1 MKNRI
6 VSCLAVLGT
15 AGLVFA
21 FGDLL
26 IPQENVL
33 FEAASRPL
41 DFSRLVTSS
50 NYSLWALRGFAGVVM
65 EMVGTVGLYL
75 YLQKTKAER
84 LAFLGLLL
92 TLVHH
97 LMGMGVFAVAYF
109 LFPAVGQLV
118 LAGQAQAIAYASIT
132 GPLQVFMG
140 ISLLSTLAGLA
151 VMAAAIW
158 QSGALPKWSGWV
170 AFAGFFLIPF
180 PGVALQFFA
189 NALWGGAYFWMAY
202 RVWKQYGKTERSPE
216 EVRRRAELSAAYGIS

>member
-1 MKNRI
+1 MQNRI
-6 VSCLAVLGT
+6 VSCLALLGS

-33 FEAASRPL
+33 LEAANRPL
-41 DFSRLVTSS
+41 DFSRLVTSPG
-50 NYSLWALRGFAGVVM
+50 YSTWALRGFIGIVM

-75 YLQKTKAER
+75 YLQRTKAER

-118 LAGQAQAIAYASIT
+118 LAGQAQAVAYASIT

-140 ISLLSTLAGLA
+140 LSLLSTLAGLA
-151 VMAAAIW
+151 VMAVAIRR
-158 QSGALPKWSGWV
+158 SGALPRWSGWV
-170 AFAGFFLIPF
+170 AFAGFLLIPF
-180 PGVALQFFA
+180 PGVAVQFFA

-202 RVWKQYGKTERSPE
+202 RVWKQDGK
-216 EVRRRAELSAAYGIS
+216 AENTPQQPRDVSFAVPASSW

>member
-6 VSCLAVLGT
+6 VSCLAILGT

-33 FEAASRPL
+33 FEAATHPL

-75 YLQKTKAER
+75 YLQRTKAER
-84 LAFLGLLL
+84 LAFFGLLL

-97 LMGMGVFAVAYF
+97 LLGMGVFAVAYF

-118 LAGQAQAIAYASIT
+118 LAGQAQAAAYASIT

-140 ISLLSTLAGLA
+140 LSLLSTLAGLA
-151 VMAAAIW
+151 VMAVAIRR
-158 QSGALPKWSGWV
+158 SGALPKWSGWV

-202 RVWKQYGKTERSPE
+202 AVSKQYGKRENTTRIQPAVSFALPSNS
-216 EVRRRAELSAAYGIS
+216 R

>member
-1 MKNRI
+1 MKHRI
-6 VSCLAVLGT
+6 VSCLAILGT

-41 DFSRLVTSS
+41 DFSRLVTSPD
-50 NYSLWALRGFAGVVM
+50 YAWWALRGFAGVVM

-84 LAFLGLLL
+84 LAFFGLLL

-97 LMGMGVFAVAYF
+97 LLGMGVFAVAYF
-109 LFPAVGQLV
+109 LFPAVGELV
-118 LAGQAQAIAYASIT
+118 LAGQVQAAAYASIT

-140 ISLLSTLAGLA
+140 LSLASTLAGLA

-158 QSGALPKWSGWV
+158 RSGALPKWSGWI

-202 RVWKQYGKTERSPE
+202 GVLKRAGNPE
-216 EVRRRAELSAAYGIS
+216 NTARTQPAVSFVLPAHSR

>member
-6 VSCLAVLGT
+6 ISCLAVLGT

-41 DFSRLVTSS
+41 DFSRLVTSPG
-50 NYSLWALRGFAGVVM
+50 YALWALRGFAGVVM

-84 LAFLGLLL
+84 LAFFGLLL

-97 LMGMGVFAVAYF
+97 LLGMGVFAVAYF
-109 LFPAVGQLV
+109 LFPAVGEMV
-118 LAGQAQAIAYASIT
+118 LAGQDQAAAYAAIT
-132 GPLQVFMG
+132 GPLRVFMG
-140 ISLLSTLAGLA
+140 LSLASTLAGLA
-151 VMAAAIW
+151 VMAVAVRR
-158 QSGALPKWSGWV
+158 SGALPKWSGWV

-202 RVWKQYGKTERSPE
+202 RVWRQYGKTEPTAPMQPAVSLALPANAR
-216 EVRRRAELSAAYGIS
+216 

>member
-6 VSCLAVLGT
+6 VSCLAILGT

-33 FEAASRPL
+33 LKRPPPPG
-41 DFSRLVTSS
+41 FSRLVTSS
-50 NYSLWALRGFAGVVM
+50 NYSLWALRGFVGVVM

-75 YLQKTKAER
+75 YLQRTKAER
-84 LAFLGLLL
+84 LAFFGLLL

-118 LAGQAQAIAYASIT
+118 LAGQAQAAAYASMH

-140 ISLLSTLAGLA
+140 LSLLSTLAGLA
-151 VMAAAIW
+151 VMAVAIRRPGRCP
-158 QSGALPKWSGWV
+158 SGRAGSPLPGSC
-170 AFAGFFLIPF
+170 
-180 PGVALQFFA
+180 
-189 NALWGGAYFWMAY
+189 
-202 RVWKQYGKTERSPE
+202 
-216 EVRRRAELSAAYGIS
+216 

>member
-6 VSCLAVLGT
+6 VSCLAILGT

-33 FEAASRPL
+33 LEATTRPL

-50 NYSLWALRGFAGVVM
+50 NYSLWAVRGFIGVVM

-84 LAFLGLLL
+84 LAFFGLLL

-109 LFPAVGQLV
+109 LFPAVGELV
-118 LAGQAQAIAYASIT
+118 LAGQAQAVAYASIT

-140 ISLLSTLAGLA
+140 ISLLSTLVGLA
-151 VMAAAIW
+151 VMAVAIW
-158 QSGALPKWSGWV
+158 RSGALPKWSGWV
-170 AFAGFFLIPF
+170 ALAGFFLIPF

-202 RVWKQYGKTERSPE
+202 WVSKQYGRPE
-216 EVRRRAELSAAYGIS
+216 NTSQQRQDVSFALPANSW

>member
-6 VSCLAVLGT
+6 VSCLAILGT

-33 FEAASRPL
+33 FEAANRPL
-41 DFSRLVTSS
+41 DFSRLVTSA
-50 NYSLWALRGFAGVVM
+50 NYAPWALRGFVGIVL

-75 YLQKTKAER
+75 YLQRTKAER
-84 LAFLGLLL
+84 LAFFGLLL

-109 LFPAVGQLV
+109 LFPAVGELV
-118 LAGQAQAIAYASIT
+118 LAGQDQAAAYAAIT
-132 GPLQVFMG
+132 GPLREFMAL
-140 ISLLSTLAGLA
+140 SLLSTLAGLA

-158 QSGALPKWSGWV
+158 RSGALPRWSGWV

-189 NALWGGAYFWMAY
+189 NALWGAAYFWMAY
-202 RVWKQYGKTERSPE
+202 RVWKQEGATENPSRQRPGVSLALP
-216 EVRRRAELSAAYGIS
+216 ANSW

>member
-6 VSCLAVLGT
+6 VSCLAILGT

-33 FEAASRPL
+33 LEAANRPL

-50 NYSLWALRGFAGVVM
+50 NYSLWALRGFVGVVM

-75 YLQKTKAER
+75 YLQRTKAER
-84 LAFLGLLL
+84 LAFFGLLL

-109 LFPAVGQLV
+109 LFPAVGQLFF
-118 LAGQAQAIAYASIT
+118 AGQAQAVAHASMV

-140 ISLLSTLAGLA
+140 ISLLSTLVGLA
-151 VMAAAIW
+151 VMAVAIW

-170 AFAGFFLIPF
+170 AFTGFLLIPF

-202 RVWKQYGKTERSPE
+202 RVSKGYGKTENTSRKRQDVSFALP
-216 EVRRRAELSAAYGIS
+216 ANSW